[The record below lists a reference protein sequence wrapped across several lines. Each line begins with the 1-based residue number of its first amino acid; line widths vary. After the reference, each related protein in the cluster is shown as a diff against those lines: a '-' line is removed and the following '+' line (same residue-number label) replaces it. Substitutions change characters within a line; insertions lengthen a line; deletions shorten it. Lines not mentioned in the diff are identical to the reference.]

1 MDLLRDVYCG
11 SCLIYLPQGRGGGD
25 RGKKSQD
32 YCYAVKRGEEASI
45 AKIAAHIGH
54 HRNENGID
62 GVLGEDVA
70 LVPMPRSAPF
80 TNGALWPAR
89 MLAEALV
96 SERLGSLVL
105 PMLERAVAVQRSST
119 APAGKRPRAA
129 AHLKSFR
136 VLPPLDPPSRIVIVD
151 DVVTTG
157 ATMLAAISAVFDAIR
172 RPPPRGFALF
182 RTLSKG
188 ELKAI
193 SSPTLSHISLLRN
206 GWTQR
211 DP

>member
-1 MDLLRDVYCG
+1 MDLLRDAYCG

-45 AKIAAHIGH
+45 AKIAAHIGR
-54 HRNENGID
+54 HRNKYGIH

-80 TNGALWPAR
+80 TKGALWPAR

-96 SERLGSLVL
+96 GERLGSFVL
-105 PMLERAVAVQRSST
+105 PMLERTVAVQRSST
-119 APAGKRPRAA
+119 TAPGKRPRAV

-136 VLPPLDPPSRIVIVD
+136 VLPPVGPPSRIVIVD
-151 DVVTTG
+151 DVVTSG
-157 ATMLAAISAVFDAIR
+157 ATMLAAISAVFDAI
-172 RPPPRGFALF
+172 PGAQPKGFAFF
-182 RTLSKG
+182 RTQSTG

-193 SSPTLSHISLLRN
+193 SNPARSHISLLGN
-206 GWTQR
+206 GWTR
-211 DP
+211 RKP